1 MWQFLVEGGPVMFF
15 LVAASVVSVAFI
27 IERGMVLQRKKVIPP
42 ELQKAVDPQSGFGL
56 DRLGYAYAV
65 AGRKSEALKT
75 LAELQALAGRKYVP
89 PHSFAYIYAG
99 LGDKERAFE
108 WLEKGYT
115 GRDDSLT
122 RLKTEPLFDSLRS
135 DPRYTDLMRRVGL
148 R

>member
-1 MWQFLVEGGPVMFF
+1 MRELDRNSFLAHRYLGLAYLFKGQNEQ
-15 LVAASVVSVAFI
+15 AIA
-27 IERGMVLQRKKVIPP
+27 
-42 ELQKAVDPQSGFGL
+42 ELQKTVDPQSGFGL
-56 DRLGYAYAV
+56 DLLGCAYGI

-75 LAELQALAGRKYVP
+75 LAELQALAGRKYIP

-135 DPRYTDLMRRVGL
+135 DPRYPDLMRRVGL
-148 R
+148 P